1 MLDFKTIE
9 EKARKVWKKY
19 DKEIAGAV
27 QDDKKKKL
35 FSFLEGPPTA
45 NAPPALHH
53 LEVRT
58 FKDLICKYQF
68 MKGNSVPR
76 KGGWDCH
83 GLPVEVQVE
92 KALGLKNK
100 KDIEKY
106 GTGKFIKKARE
117 SVFSNIKDWE
127 VSTKELNYWTDLEDP
142 YRTLDND
149 YVESVWWSLKELYNK
164 KMLYE
169 GYKVVPFCPR
179 CGTPLSSH
187 EVSQGYKE
195 IKEDSVYIA
204 FRVKDAHNS
213 SKKNSGATES
223 TDSVGKP
230 NEYILAWTTTPWTL
244 PGNVALAVG
253 KKIDYVKVKLEDG
266 DIEGFQKTKPSKM
279 DSDEISSGNGN
290 NSKSTFVYLAK
301 ERLDVIRGDYKIIE
315 EMNGKDIVG
324 MEYEPLYDIK
334 ELQNENSHRIIL
346 ADFVT
351 TESGTGIVHTAGMYG
366 EEDYQVCVE
375 NDIPLVHTVDQNGE
389 FNSLVPKW
397 KGKFVKSVEYEIMG
411 DLRDRGL
418 LYKKEKNQHTYPF
431 CWRCDSPLLYY
442 AIDSWFIK
450 VSSIRDKLVKK
461 NKEINWYPEHIK
473 DGRFGKWLEGAK
485 DWSLSRFK
493 YWGTPLPIWR
503 CSSGCGKDK
512 IIGSVEELRNESLS
526 KFKEYD
532 LHRPW
537 IDKIKIKCECGKE
550 MSRIPDVIDCWYDSG
565 SASFAQFHYPF
576 ENKKEFE
583 KRFPYDYIA
592 EAIDQTRG
600 WFYTL
605 HVLAVLLF
613 DKPAYKNV
621 ICAGHIVDEKNE
633 KMSKS
638 KGNIIKPRDIID
650 NTGVD
655 AVRLQF
661 CTTDVG
667 NFKRFSQEL
676 MRESVLPFLSV
687 LDNTYRYYLQLEDKK
702 NSKKIEDKWILSRLN
717 TVIENATDHLD
728 NYKLDLA
735 LKEIMNFTVNDFSR
749 AYIKFTRDRDDTK
762 EVLGEILE
770 KVSLLLAPYAP
781 YISEYIYSEFSKDSV
796 HLSSWPKIDKKK
808 VDENLE
814 KNFKIM
820 LEVLEKG
827 LSERDREKIGLKW
840 PLSKAR
846 VSGVSLEGELIE
858 IVKGQLNVKNVKIK
872 SSGKEIEV
880 KLDTKMT
887 PELEAEGYAREV
899 SRKVQALRKKANLI
913 KEDRIKLS
921 VVNDELKN
929 ILERHKTFIMG
940 RVGADEMVF
949 EDGSYK
955 HSEESKIKGKV
966 IKIGLSKV

>member
-1 MLDFKTIE
+1 MIDFKSIE

-19 DKEIAGAV
+19 NKEIKNAV
-27 QDDKKKKL
+27 QDDTNKKL

-45 NAPPALHH
+45 NAPPGLHH

-92 KALGLKNK
+92 KSLGLNSK

-106 GTGKFIKKARE
+106 GVDKFIKKSRE
-117 SVFSNIKDWE
+117 SVFSNIEEWNA
-127 VSTKELNYWTDLEDP
+127 STKELAYWIDLENP
-142 YRTLDND
+142 YKTLDNN

-187 EVSQGYKE
+187 EVSQGYKD
-195 IKEDSVYIA
+195 IKEESVYIA
-204 FRVKDAHNS
+204 FKVKG
-213 SKKNSGATES
+213 KN
-223 TDSVGKP
+223 

-244 PGNVALAVG
+244 PGNVALAIG
-253 KKIDYVKVKLEDG
+253 EEIDYVKIKLEDG
-266 DIEGFQKTKPSKM
+266 DFA
-279 DSDEISSGNGN
+279 
-290 NSKSTFVYLAK
+290 YLAK
-301 ERLDVIRGDYKIIE
+301 ERLNIIRGNYKIVKQ
-315 EMNGKDIVG
+315 MKGKDLIG
-324 MEYEPLYDIK
+324 IKYEPLYNIK
-334 ELQNENSHRIIL
+334 ELQNENSHKIIS
-346 ADFVT
+346 ANFVT

-366 EEDYQVCVE
+366 EDDYQVCIE
-375 NDIPLVHTVDQNGE
+375 NKIPLVHTVNQNGE
-389 FNSLVPKW
+389 FNNLVKNW
-397 KGKFVKSVEYEIMG
+397 EGKFVKDVEDEIKE
-411 DLRDRGL
+411 DLQKRRL
-418 LYKKEKNQHTYPF
+418 LYKKEKTEHTYPF

-461 NKEINWYPEHIK
+461 NKEINWYPNHIK

-503 CSSGCGKDK
+503 CFEGCGKDK
-512 IIGSVEELRNESLS
+512 IIGSVEELKNESIN
-526 KFKEYD
+526 KFKDYD

-550 MSRIPDVIDCWYDSG
+550 MTRIPDVIDCWYDSG

-605 HVLAVLLF
+605 HVLGVLLF

-650 NTGVD
+650 NTGID

-676 MRESVLPFLSV
+676 MRESVLPFLTV
-687 LDNTYRYYLQLEDKK
+687 LNNTYRYYNQLENKK
-702 NSKKIEDKWILSRLN
+702 NSKQVEDKWILSRLN
-717 TVIENATDHLD
+717 TTINNTTDHLD
-728 NYKLDLA
+728 KYKLDLA
-735 LKEIMNFTVNDFSR
+735 LKEIMDFVVNDFSR
-749 AYIKFTRDRDDTK
+749 SYIKFTRDRDNTK
-762 EVLGEILE
+762 EILGEILE
-770 KVSLLLAPYAP
+770 KISLLLAPYAP
-781 YISEYIYSEFSKDSV
+781 YISEYIYNEFNEESV
-796 HLSSWPKIDKKK
+796 HLSKWPKVNKKDIDN
-808 VDENLE
+808 DLE
-814 KNFKIM
+814 SQFCYV
-820 LEVLEKG
+820 LEIIEKG

-840 PLSKAR
+840 PLSKATITD
-846 VSGVSLEGELIE
+846 VKINKELLD
-858 IVKGQLNVKNVKIK
+858 IVKSQLNVKSVNLKA
-872 SSGKEIEV
+872 GKEISV

-899 SRKVQALRKKANLI
+899 SRKVQAARKNAGLI

-921 VVNDELKN
+921 IVSNELKEM
-929 ILERHKTFIMG
+929 LEQHKTFIME
-940 RVGADEMVF
+940 RVGAKELIF
-949 EDGSYK
+949 QEGKYN
-955 HSEESKIKGKV
+955 HSEESKIKGKA
-966 IKIGLSKV
+966 IKIGLSKI